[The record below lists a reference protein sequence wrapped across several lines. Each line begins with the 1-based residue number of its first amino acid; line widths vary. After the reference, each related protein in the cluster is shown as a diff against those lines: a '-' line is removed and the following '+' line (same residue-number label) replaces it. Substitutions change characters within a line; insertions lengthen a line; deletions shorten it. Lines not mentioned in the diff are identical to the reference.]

1 MVTIGLNDTAKMRK
15 RWEIRGVPVFLTGV
29 TRQMVV
35 PVTGIRRELVGG
47 AWESRNKMC
56 WG

>member
-15 RWEIRGVPVFLTGV
+15 RWEIRGVPVFLTGL

-35 PVTGIRRELVGG
+35 PVTGIRRELAGG
-47 AWESRNKMC
+47 A
-56 WG
+56 

>member
-15 RWEIRGVPVFLTGV
+15 RWEIRGLPVFLTGV